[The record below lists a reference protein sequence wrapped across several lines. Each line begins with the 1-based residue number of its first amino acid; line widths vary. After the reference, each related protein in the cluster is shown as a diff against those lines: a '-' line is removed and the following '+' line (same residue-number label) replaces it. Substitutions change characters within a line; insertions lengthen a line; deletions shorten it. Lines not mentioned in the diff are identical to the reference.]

1 MSSEGHRVSV
11 MKVCVSL
18 VRVREKLEVVLL
30 VCVNCVIISLF
41 SLPIIFYFIPQ
52 VSQVT
57 DTNHALTAKFQCL
70 NTWPSHVLCCTY
82 V

>member
-1 MSSEGHRVSV
+1 

-30 VCVNCVIISLF
+30 VFVNCVIISLF

-52 VSQVT
+52 VSQVSHFT
-57 DTNHALTAKFQCL
+57 DTNHALTAKVQRL
-70 NTWPSHVLCCTY
+70 N
-82 V
+82 